1 MFFKQVVGLCGKFN
15 NKQQDDYTTPGGDIE
30 VQAYKFANSWKG
42 DIACQDV
49 EGPFLGGCAMEPNF
63 EKRATEA

>member
-1 MFFKQVVGLCGKFN
+1 MFSKQVAGLCGKFN
-15 NKQQDDYTTPGGDIE
+15 DKQQDDYTTPKGDIE

-49 EGPFLGGCAMEPNF
+49 QGQFLGGCAMEPNF
-63 EKRATEA
+63 EQRAAEK